1 MPARRRTAGGGA
13 RAGRGRAGLTMI
25 EVIVALAILAG
36 GLLTMLT
43 MQISAMRGGRQ
54 GRDHTEAARIAQD
67 RMEFLHRVDF
77 TDPQVVP
84 QAWTALVNVNG
95 SVTGG
100 GGGGPQIAQAYGLQ
114 YRVQA
119 TADPNLR
126 LIDVRVTW
134 TEPGAPP
141 AAPPRRYAVSSL
153 RHNDP

>member
-1 MPARRRTAGGGA
+1 MAARGRTGRDGRGA
-13 RAGRGRAGLTMI
+13 ARGRAGLTMI

-54 GRDHTEAARIAQD
+54 GRDHTEAARIVQD
-67 RMEFLHRVDF
+67 QMEFLHRVDF
-77 TDPQVVP
+77 TDPQVAP
-84 QAWTALVNVNG
+84 QAWTPLVAVAG
-95 SVTGG
+95 AVTGG
-100 GGGGPQIAQAYGLQ
+100 AGGGAQVAQVYSVQ

-126 LIDVRVTW
+126 LIDVRATW
-134 TEPGAPP
+134 VEPGAP
-141 AAPPRRYAVSSL
+141 AGAPPRRYAVSSL

>member
-1 MPARRRTAGGGA
+1 
-13 RAGRGRAGLTMI
+13 MI

-67 RMEFLHRVDF
+67 QMEFLHRVDF
-77 TDPQVVP
+77 ADPLVSP
-84 QAWTALVNVNG
+84 QAWTPLVAVNG
-95 SVTGG
+95 AVTGG
-100 GGGGPQIAQAYGLQ
+100 GGGGAQLAQVYNLQ

-119 TADPNLR
+119 TADANLR
-126 LIDVRVTW
+126 LIDVRITW
-134 TEPGAPP
+134 TEPGAPV